1 MKILL
6 MVVIV
11 QSLNLLAFTWFNRE
25 AWIRILALR
34 QQLNILQA
42 EVEKAS
48 DEKQGSA
55 VLDLALKNLGK
66 LDI

>member
-1 MKILL
+1 M
-6 MVVIV
+6 V
-11 QSLNLLAFTWFNRE
+11 QSGGMDPDSRAQT
-25 AWIRILALR
+25 ATQHI
-34 QQLNILQA
+34 QA